1 MADFNRYTR
10 ECAFSQLRPE
20 LIQAMRDY
28 FENQKL
34 VGIETTILMCCETT
48 SEKKTPNGSRGV
60 LAFLEGEDPDT
71 TVYTGM
77 FVTPEWLVWALSGDK
92 SGAVAAGARLRVL
105 RARVTVAWPSK
116 EFRLELAGF
125 MNDTTEYV
133 RGHLDLGSQPAAE
146 KICKAV
152 STAVLEQKPP
162 PQKERR
168 RWFGI

>member
-1 MADFNRYTR
+1 MSVERTTRLCMFNELHPGLHQALQEYFLAHGLGDPETETR
-10 ECAFSQLRPE
+10 L
-20 LIQAMRDY
+20 
-28 FENQKL
+28 
-34 VGIETTILMCCETT
+34 CCETLT
-48 SEKKTPNGSRGV
+48 VRRPSAKWIS
-60 LAFLEGEDPDT
+60 FLEGNLDAT
-71 TVYTGM
+71 SRRAILL
-77 FVTPEWLVWALSGDK
+77 TPEWLVWALSGDK